1 MRLKS
6 KWACSFRAC
15 LDIIAPR
22 QCVACGRRLTCTE
35 DYLCTACL
43 KHMPV
48 TGFQF
53 NPYENVMAK
62 NFWGLVRRMEK
73 AVAWF
78 YYEPGSEYSHIIK
91 ALKYYHQPA
100 LGVYIGELL
109 AQEMKASGFFED
121 IDLMVPVPITKKR
134 RKQRGYNQAESIV
147 KGIQKVV
154 PIPVASHIVERVE
167 FSESQTQLSRIDRMC
182 NVECAFKGS
191 YIAPLSHS
199 HILLVDDVTTTGAT
213 LMAVANALQK
223 VTDVR
228 ISVLTVGYTH

>member
-1 MRLKS
+1 
-6 KWACSFRAC
+6 
-15 LDIIAPR
+15 
-22 QCVACGRRLTCTE
+22 
-35 DYLCTACL
+35 
-43 KHMPV
+43 
-48 TGFQF
+48 
-53 NPYENVMAK
+53 
-62 NFWGLVRRMEK
+62 
-73 AVAWF
+73 
-78 YYEPGSEYSHIIK
+78 
-91 ALKYYHQPA
+91 
-100 LGVYIGELL
+100 
-109 AQEMKASGFFED
+109 
-121 IDLMVPVPITKKR
+121 MVPVPITRCK

-191 YIAPLSHS
+191 YTAPLSHS